1 MAYIEMSHVAK
12 TFATSGGSLREVL
25 FDVSL
30 SVERGEFVS
39 ILGTMGCGKSTL
51 LKILA
56 GLIAP
61 DAGQVTIDREV
72 VRGVRPSAAI
82 VFQNYSLLP
91 WFSALENVRLAVGA
105 AFPDWPRDRQR
116 QQAVRHLESVGLGHA
131 IDRRPGQ
138 LSGGMRQRVAI
149 ARAFAIEPEL
159 LFLDE
164 PFGALDALTRD
175 SLQQELARLCSVAG
189 RPITTVMITNSV
201 EEALLL
207 SDRILPM
214 TAGPRATLGAPVAVE
229 LAKPRSASELLH
241 DDHAAGVRAR
251 VIATL
256 TEDLARSRS
265 ITRSGLQQAG
275 QVRLTAS
282 AKAPAS
288 LAEAE
293 RRRKANGPAVN
304 TTLAAEGEG

>member
-1 MAYIEMSHVAK
+1 MAYIEVLQVEK
-12 TFATSGGSLREVL
+12 TFLTAGGSRREVL
-25 FDVSL
+25 SDVSL

-51 LKILA
+51 LKIVA
-56 GLIAP
+56 GLEIP
-61 DAGQVTIDREV
+61 DAGEVKIAGEV

-91 WFSALENVRLAVGA
+91 WFSALENVRLAVSA
-105 AFPDWPRDRQR
+105 AFPDWPRERQR
-116 QQAVRHLESVGLGHA
+116 QQAVRHLESVGLGNA
-131 IDRRPGQ
+131 LDRRPSQ

-164 PFGALDALTRD
+164 PFGALDALTRE

-189 RPITTVMITNSV
+189 RPITTLMITNSV

-207 SDRILPM
+207 SDRIIPM
-214 TAGPRATLGAPVAVE
+214 TAGPRATLGATVAVA

-241 DDHAAGVRAR
+241 DDHAADVRAH
-251 VIATL
+251 VVGSL
-256 TEDLARSRS
+256 TEDLDRSR
-265 ITRSGLQQAG
+265 A
-275 QVRLTAS
+275 
-282 AKAPAS
+282 
-288 LAEAE
+288 
-293 RRRKANGPAVN
+293 RRRRDVAPPVQGRDRGAESPALHVIPEI
-304 TTLAAEGEG
+304 EG

>member
-1 MAYIEMSHVAK
+1 
-12 TFATSGGSLREVL
+12 
-25 FDVSL
+25 
-30 SVERGEFVS
+30 
-39 ILGTMGCGKSTL
+39 
-51 LKILA
+51 
-56 GLIAP
+56 
-61 DAGQVTIDREV
+61 
-72 VRGVRPSAAI
+72 
-82 VFQNYSLLP
+82 
-91 WFSALENVRLAVGA
+91 
-105 AFPDWPRDRQR
+105 
-116 QQAVRHLESVGLGHA
+116 
-131 IDRRPGQ
+131 
-138 LSGGMRQRVAI
+138 
-149 ARAFAIEPEL
+149 
-159 LFLDE
+159 
-164 PFGALDALTRD
+164 
-175 SLQQELARLCSVAG
+175 
-189 RPITTVMITNSV
+189 MITNSV

-265 ITRSGLQQAG
+265 VTPSGLQQAG
-275 QVRLTAS
+275 KVRLTAS
-282 AKAPAS
+282 GKAPAS